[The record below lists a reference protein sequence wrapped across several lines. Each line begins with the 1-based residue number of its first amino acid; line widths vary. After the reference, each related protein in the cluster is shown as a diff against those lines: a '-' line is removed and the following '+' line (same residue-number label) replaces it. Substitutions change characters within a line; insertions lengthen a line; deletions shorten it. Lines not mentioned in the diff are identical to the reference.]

1 MKHRS
6 YRDQKEGR
14 QRLDRCLTDV
24 EQRSDRDQTGVTQR
38 SHRGHTEV
46 TQKSGFKVVS
56 SSGSEKI
63 SWLNIAWVKPKSD
76 RGKAK
81 VIQFQTVVRQRSG
94 RGHTK
99 RV

>member
-6 YRDQKEGR
+6 YRDQKEVR

-24 EQRSDRDQTGVTQR
+24 KQGSDRDQTGVTQR

-63 SWLNIAWVKPKSD
+63 SWLNIAWVRQRSD
-76 RGKAK
+76 RG
-81 VIQFQTVVRQRSG
+81 QTEVRQGTMFLDHWWHCTVSG
-94 RGHTK
+94 
-99 RV
+99 